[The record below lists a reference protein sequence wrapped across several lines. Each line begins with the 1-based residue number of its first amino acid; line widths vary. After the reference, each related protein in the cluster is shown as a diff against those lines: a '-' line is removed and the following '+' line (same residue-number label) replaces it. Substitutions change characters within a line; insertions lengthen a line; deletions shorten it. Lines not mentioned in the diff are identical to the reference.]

1 MYEPVQ
7 KCTHCGA
14 NLTLDDLRGTNCKY
28 CGTVLPHHAQAA
40 QHAQVA
46 GMVMNQMLAQQAQ
59 VQAEW
64 RGAFGVG
71 APPGPPGA
79 PMMSPPPGVPGS
91 PYASPMMPPPPGVP
105 GSPYASPMGMAEAHR
120 AAATGMARMVTMI
133 VVIGIITALL
143 VAGGI
148 VALVLLA

>member
-14 NLTLDDLRGTNCKY
+14 NLTLDDLRGTNCRY

-59 VQAEW
+59 VQAQW

-79 PMMSPPPGVPGS
+79 PMMPPPYGAPGS
-91 PYASPMMPPPPGVP
+91 PYAPPM
-105 GSPYASPMGMAEAHR
+105 AMAEAHR
-120 AAATGMARMVTMI
+120 AAATGIARTVTI
-133 VVIGIITALL
+133 VVVISVVGALMI
-143 VAGGI
+143 AG
-148 VALVLLA
+148 ALVVLVVLA